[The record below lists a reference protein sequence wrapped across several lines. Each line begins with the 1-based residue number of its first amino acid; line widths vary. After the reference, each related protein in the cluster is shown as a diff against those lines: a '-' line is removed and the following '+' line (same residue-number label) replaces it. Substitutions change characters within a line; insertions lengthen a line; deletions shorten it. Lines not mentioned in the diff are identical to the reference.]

1 MSDYPKMLYHPA
13 WSVGTPAKTDK
24 DPQGRVIGVGARG
37 VPCRYPPVT
46 VVDEDEEGRYRAAG
60 YMGQGE
66 HATLAKYSEFPKMLV
81 HPGHVDAVPDAID
94 MKKDDDGNL
103 VRLVIP
109 GKPEKHPHV
118 FVKDADE
125 QAKWE
130 AKGYELPGKMDPV
143 HAVDAMV
150 DHIEGYDPQQWPKM
164 EGGRIVDP
172 YARQGG
178 PEEYPK
184 WVNGQVVNNAAE
196 EDALLADLG
205 ELTDAKIERAISH
218 RLAASVRGDDAE
230 VERIEAEL
238 LEQGIALKDKP
249 HGTVWS
255 RIETGKTKLSDGAK
269 LPADDPRSHLIAEA
283 KSKGIRVHH
292 KWSLE
297 KLQEALKAA

>member
-1 MSDYPKMLYHPA
+1 MSEFPKMLYHPA
-13 WSVGTPAKTDK
+13 WSVGTPAKTEK

-81 HPGHVDAVPDAID
+81 HPDHVDAVPDAID

-143 HAVDAMV
+143 HAVDARV
-150 DHIEGYDPQQWPKM
+150 DHIEGYQPEQFPKM
-164 EGGRIVDP
+164 VNGKVVDP
-172 YARQGG
+172 NAGRGG
-178 PEEYPK
+178 PNEYPK
-184 WVNGQVVNNAAE
+184 YVDGQIVNSYDEEMVLKAPEDPQAIAERVAA
-196 EDALLADLG
+196 DKAARRAALLA
-205 ELTDAKIERAISH
+205 ELDELDGKPAEPIQNDT
-218 RLAASVRGDDAE
+218 RG
-230 VERIEAEL
+230 
-238 LEQGIALKDKP
+238 
-249 HGTVWS
+249 S
-255 RIETGKTKLSDGAK
+255 
-269 LPADDPRSHLIAEA
+269 LIAEA
-283 KSKGIRVHH
+283 KARGVKFHH